1 MVQNTVVVLRY
12 QDGRVLKGFTADF
25 FPNKAIFHFT
35 HTASASKVIE
45 VRLDELK
52 AIFFVKDP
60 TGNPHYD
67 ERKDFDPSKPVN
79 GRKIQVTFKDGE
91 TLVGTTQ
98 GYQYNRPGFF
108 LVPADPLSN
117 NERCFIVSAATQ
129 NISFV

>member
-1 MVQNTVVVLRY
+1 MVQTTVVLRY
-12 QDGRVLKGFTADF
+12 QDGRILKGFTPDF
-25 FPNKAIFHFT
+25 SPDKAIFHIT
-35 HTASASKVIE
+35 RTAAETKATE

-67 ERKDFDPSKPVN
+67 ETKDFDPSKPVI

-91 TLVGTTQ
+91 ILLGTTY

-108 LVPADPLSN
+108 LIPADPLSN
-117 NERCFIVSAATQ
+117 NDRCFVVSAATQ
-129 NISFV
+129 NVSFV

>member
-1 MVQNTVVVLRY
+1 MGQNTVVLRY
-12 QDGRVLKGFTADF
+12 QDGRILKGFTADF
-25 FPNKAIFHFT
+25 SPTKAIFHFT
-35 HTASASKVIE
+35 PTAAESKATE

-67 ERKDFDPSKPVN
+67 ETKDFDPSKPVI

-91 TLVGTTQ
+91 TLVGTTH
-98 GYQYNRPGFF
+98 GYQYDRPGFF
-108 LVPADPLSN
+108 LIPADPLSN
-117 NERCFIVSAATQ
+117 NDRCFVVTAATQ

>member
-1 MVQNTVVVLRY
+1 MVQNTVVLRY
-12 QDGRVLKGFTADF
+12 QDGRILKGFTADF
-25 FPNKAIFHFT
+25 SPNKAIFHFT
-35 HTASASKVIE
+35 HTAAASKATE

-67 ERKDFDPSKPVN
+67 ETKDFDPSKPVI
-79 GRKIQVTFKDGE
+79 GRKIKVTFKDGE
-91 TLVGTTQ
+91 ILLGTTH

-117 NERCFIVSAATQ
+117 NERCFVVSAATLDV
-129 NISFV
+129 SFL